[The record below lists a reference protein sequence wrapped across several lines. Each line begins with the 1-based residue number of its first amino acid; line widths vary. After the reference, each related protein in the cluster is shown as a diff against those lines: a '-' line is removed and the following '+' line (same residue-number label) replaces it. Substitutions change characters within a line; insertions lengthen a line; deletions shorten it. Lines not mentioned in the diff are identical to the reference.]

1 MQNKKNIEEL
11 KDKYTAVKAP
21 NKGLDEVH
29 KSISLAKVEKRRRNR
44 LYKFRIGGSAVAAA
58 ALLLVVLPNTNSK
71 IAEAMGA
78 IPVIGNIV
86 RVVTIDK
93 YVFDNGN
100 SKANVE
106 VPQIEN
112 IDNTNTDNTNTGNT
126 NTDST
131 NSENNN
137 SGAIDETN
145 QEIINYTDLLVKQ
158 FEKEVGESSS
168 MHKELDVSWEVVTDT
183 EEWFTLRIDV
193 LEVQASGY
201 EYSKFYHFNKQTGE
215 IATLSDLFK
224 ADADYVRVISENIKE
239 QMRAQI
245 KNDDKI
251 YFLDTEDGLDNF
263 EAIKPDQNFYFNADN
278 ELVIAFDEYEVA
290 PGYMGRVEFVIDDSI
305 ISSISK

>member
-1 MQNKKNIEEL
+1 MQNKRKIEEL
-11 KDKYTAVKAP
+11 KEKYNAVKAP
-21 NKGLDEVH
+21 KVGLEEVH
-29 KSISLAKVEKRRRNR
+29 KSISLAKVEKRRRNK
-44 LYKFRIGGSAVAAA
+44 LYKFRVGGSAVAAA

-71 IAEAMGA
+71 IAEAMGD
-78 IPVIGNIV
+78 IPILGGIV

-112 IDNTNTDNTNTGNT
+112 TDIENTNTGNT
-126 NTDST
+126 NTDSN

-137 SGAIDETN
+137 SNAIDETN
-145 QEIINYTDLLVKQ
+145 QEIIDYTDLLVKQ
-158 FEKEVGESSS
+158 FEKEVGDSSD

-183 EEWFTLRIDV
+183 EEWFTLRINV

-201 EYSKFYHFNKQTGE
+201 EYSKFYHFNKQTGK

-224 ADADYVRVISENIKE
+224 ADTDYVKVISENIKE

-245 KNDDKI
+245 KNEDKT
-251 YFLDTEDGLDNF
+251 YFIDTEDGLDNF

-290 PGYMGRVEFVIDDSI
+290 PGYMGAPEFIIDNSVT
-305 ISSISK
+305 SSILR